1 MSTDTQNSRV
11 SSAPRSA
18 ANCFSASTL
27 MSTATT
33 LAPSSTKR
41 RQISRPM
48 PPAAPVTSATRF
60 FRPLIALL
68 LVSGL
73 GSCALG
79 PVAKLELL
87 DLSRGSPLD
96 RTEDEF
102 PRELEFGHSLTA
114 ELQHLVGRHL
124 AVVPSLEFDEHARR
138 LAPPLVLHRHRR
150 RVGYR
155 GMLKH
160 DFLDFDRRDVFAAGA
175 TAIIG

>member
-1 MSTDTQNSRV
+1 
-11 SSAPRSA
+11 
-18 ANCFSASTL
+18 
-27 MSTATT
+27 
-33 LAPSSTKR
+33 
-41 RQISRPM
+41 
-48 PPAAPVTSATRF
+48 PPATVTSATLF

-124 AVVPSLEFDEHARR
+124 AVVPFLEFDEHAGR

-150 RVGYR
+150 LVGYR
-155 GMLKH
+155 GMLTH
-160 DFLDFDRRDVFAAGA
+160 NFLDSDRRDVLAAGDDDVLGA
-175 TAIIG
+175 VLDLDVAVGMGYGEIAG